1 MENEQSFV
9 NNIEDEEIIDFT
21 LSEQQDIPD
30 LQEEDNDNLLDKSLF
45 TIDSLFIVV
54 YEDDEGKLF
63 DKLLL
68 VEGINEDAN
77 IVDLKDEN
85 QNDEQLQ
92 FDEND
97 KLKYNYDKYKI
108 IDVEKVEE
116 FLDEIDDVEYLHT
129 SDVFMDI
136 EFDVEEIK
144 DKVYSLQEKKKIY
157 SMN

>member
-1 MENEQSFV
+1 MENERSFV

-116 FLDEIDDVEYLHT
+116 FLDEIDDVEYAYIRCFYGH
-129 SDVFMDI
+129 
-136 EFDVEEIK
+136 
-144 DKVYSLQEKKKIY
+144 
-157 SMN
+157 

>member
-116 FLDEIDDVEYLHT
+116 FLDEIDDVEYYIHQMFLWT
-129 SDVFMDI
+129 SNLM
-136 EFDVEEIK
+136 
-144 DKVYSLQEKKKIY
+144 
-157 SMN
+157 